1 MKRTNVVLDEHLLEE
16 AVKISGERTYART
29 IERAL
34 REMVRRAQTVQGIEQ
49 LAGSGLWTGNLS
61 EMRGDR
67 PAAAQESHGVYGP
80 RKRPLTPSVVEDA
93 VDLYRRARRAGFTIR
108 SSVDCLI
115 GSCAARHRLTVVH
128 RHRDYAALAKVGA
141 IEHVDIGPYLS

>member
-16 AVKISGERTYART
+16 AVKVSGERTYART

-34 REMVRRAQTVQGIEQ
+34 REMVRRAQAVHGIEQ

-67 PAAAQESHGVYGP
+67 PVAAHESRGVYRP
-80 RKRPLTPSVVEDA
+80 RKRRP
-93 VDLYRRARRAGFTIR
+93 AR
-108 SSVDCLI
+108 
-115 GSCAARHRLTVVH
+115 
-128 RHRDYAALAKVGA
+128 
-141 IEHVDIGPYLS
+141 